1 MSIGGKLNIAF
12 YSLIGLLCI
21 SMIVSFVNFKRIDTK
36 VYEALDVRVATIE
49 EIAQVRYDVAQLDAS
64 MTKYMYL
71 NADEN
76 YEMVKH
82 YMDSIDETIAN
93 LEALAVTETMKNYI
107 GELKQYKETIDSEFE
122 KASKVGNIEQAFS
135 FDNSKI
141 QETRQGLVDTADK
154 MSEYQQGQLEEI
166 KKETNGAITSSNVI
180 AIVVLIASLIVSGFL
195 VIYVRKSITLPL
207 RKVVDSVKVVSSG
220 DLTEED
226 LRVRTN
232 DEIGQLSK
240 AFNTMKNNL
249 KSLIQNVQQ
258 NSEQL
263 SVAAQQLSA
272 SFEEITVTSEEMNH
286 RITSTA
292 EVVQTNSQA
301 ANDSAVAMD
310 ETAAGVLRIAEST
323 QTLHST
329 SLDTSNMA
337 SRGGEIILHAEK
349 QMDTISLSTNL
360 VNDLVQKL
368 SKQTEEIENISR
380 VITEITD
387 QTNLLA
393 LNAAIEAARAGEHG
407 KGFAVVAEEVRK
419 LAEES
424 KESASQITELTT
436 EIKQDTENV
445 EKAVSDS
452 LQSVKDGVK
461 VINEAGTSFAN
472 IVEAIERMKTQI
484 AEISATSEQISASA
498 EEVSAAVNEISVGS
512 SESAKDVEMIAASIE
527 EQTATIEQVNSVA
540 AELSENAKNLQEEI
554 KKFRIK

>member
-21 SMIVSFVNFKRIDTK
+21 SMIVSFINFNRIETK
-36 VYEALDVRVATIE
+36 VDEALEIRVDLINDIGE
-49 EIAQVRYDVAQLDAS
+49 VRYEVSQLDAAV
-64 MTKYMYL
+64 TNYIYT
-71 NADEN
+71 NTYEN
-76 YEMVKH
+76 YEVVNG
-82 YMDSIDETIAN
+82 YLDSINEKIAS
-93 LEALAVTETMKNYI
+93 LEAIVINDTMKNYVE
-107 GELKQYKETIDSEFE
+107 ELKQYKSTIDSEFQI
-122 KASKVGNIEQAFS
+122 ASQIANVAEAFS
-135 FDNSKI
+135 SGNTKM
-141 QETRQGLVDTADK
+141 QQARLGLINTADE
-154 MSEYQQGQLEEI
+154 MIEYQQGQLEEI
-166 KKETNGAITSSNVI
+166 KNQTNGAIATSNII
-180 AIVVLIASLIVSGFL
+180 AIVVLVASLFVSFL
-195 VIYVRKSITLPL
+195 LVLYVRRSITLPL
-207 RKVVDSVKVVSSG
+207 RKVVESVKIVSSG
-220 DLTEED
+220 NLTQED
-226 LRVRTN
+226 LQVRAN

-249 KSLIQNVQQ
+249 KALIQNVQR

-272 SFEEITVTSEEMNH
+272 SFEEITATSEDMSH
-286 RITSTA
+286 RISATS
-292 EVVQTNSQA
+292 EVVQANSQA

-310 ETAAGVLRIAEST
+310 ETADGVLRIAEST
-323 QTLHST
+323 QVLHNT
-329 SLDTSNMA
+329 SLDTSEMA

-349 QMDTISLSTNL
+349 QMGTISVSTSL

-424 KESASQITELTT
+424 KESASQITQLTE

-452 LQSVKDGVK
+452 LQSVNDGVK
-461 VINEAGTSFAN
+461 VINEAGQSFAN
-472 IVEAIERMKTQI
+472 IVEAIEQMKTQI

-512 SESAKDVEMIAASIE
+512 IESAKDVEMVAASIE
-527 EQTATIEQVNSVA
+527 EQTATIEQVNTVA
-540 AELSENAKNLQEEI
+540 AELSENASNLQEEI
-554 KKFRIK
+554 KKFQV